1 MGGKFN
7 SEYLYKDKTM
17 SKEMREQIDKIN
29 KFNQFINENDN
40 MRDIN
45 HNLEVAKPNF
55 LYFTKNMNQELSQW
69 IQYNGVEKDGSKI
82 FFKFKSSQNSLNFKV
97 YGGVD
102 VNNTYELLSG
112 KSNEIYEYFKK
123 LKYDNF

>member
-1 MGGKFN
+1 MRKDIDRVKNFGK
-7 SEYLYKDKTM
+7 
-17 SKEMREQIDKIN
+17 
-29 KFNQFINENDN
+29 FINENNDA
-40 MRDIN
+40 RDIN

-69 IQYNGVEKDGSKI
+69 VQYNGVEQDGSKI

-97 YGGVD
+97 YGGVN
-102 VNNTYELLSG
+102 VNNIYELLMG
-112 KSNEIYEYFKK
+112 KSNEIYDYFKK

>member
-1 MGGKFN
+1 
-7 SEYLYKDKTM
+7 M
-17 SKEMREQIDKIN
+17 SKEMREQIDRIK
-29 KFNQFINENDN
+29 KFNQIINENDDI
-40 MRDIN
+40 RDIN

-102 VNNTYELLSG
+102 VNNIYELLSG